1 MTHDDEFNTII
12 KDIIDNPYVLDMKNF
27 RQHCDT
33 STFEHSYKV
42 AYISY
47 KICKKLNLDYK
58 SVARAGMLHDFYLY
72 DWRIKSSWHRWHA
85 FKHGRFASINAC
97 KLFDLS
103 NKEIDMIKKHMWP
116 VTPIPPKSIEGFILT
131 FADKYSAS
139 IESLDYYRKMLSKNQ
154 NYMYAKSLLWMFLFK
169 LK

>member
-1 MTHDDEFNTII
+1 MTHDDEFNVIV
-12 KDIIDNPYVLDMKNF
+12 KDLTNNPYVLDMKNF

-72 DWRIKSSWHRWHA
+72 ENCA
-85 FKHGRFASINAC
+85 GEHGNNELVFGDAGQEKI
-97 KLFDLS
+97 LFMK
-103 NKEIDMIKKHMWP
+103 KE
-116 VTPIPPKSIEGFILT
+116 
-131 FADKYSAS
+131 
-139 IESLDYYRKMLSKNQ
+139 N
-154 NYMYAKSLLWMFLFK
+154 FL
-169 LK
+169 

>member
-42 AYISY
+42 AYI
-47 KICKKLNLDYK
+47 KKLNLDYK

-97 KLFDLS
+97 KLFNLS

-154 NYMYAKSLLWMFLFK
+154 NYMYAKALLWMFLFK

>member
-1 MTHDDEFNTII
+1 MKGFILDYINENEFRKLERALKKYNM
-12 KDIIDNPYVLDMKNF
+12 LAF
-27 RQHCDT
+27 
-33 STFEHSYKV
+33 
-42 AYISY
+42 
-47 KICKKLNLDYK
+47 KKLNLDYK

-139 IESLDYYRKMLSKNQ
+139 IESLDYYRKILSKNQ

>member
-47 KICKKLNLDYK
+47 KIKFRL
-58 SVARAGMLHDFYLY
+58 
-72 DWRIKSSWHRWHA
+72 
-85 FKHGRFASINAC
+85 
-97 KLFDLS
+97 
-103 NKEIDMIKKHMWP
+103 
-116 VTPIPPKSIEGFILT
+116 
-131 FADKYSAS
+131 
-139 IESLDYYRKMLSKNQ
+139 
-154 NYMYAKSLLWMFLFK
+154 
-169 LK
+169 